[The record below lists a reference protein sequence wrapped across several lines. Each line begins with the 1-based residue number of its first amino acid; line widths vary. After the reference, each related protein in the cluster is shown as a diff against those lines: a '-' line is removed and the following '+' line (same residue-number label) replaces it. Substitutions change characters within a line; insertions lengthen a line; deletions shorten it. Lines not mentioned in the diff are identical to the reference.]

1 MVKVMSGAQMRQ
13 LHATMDTDA
22 DSKVSLDE
30 AFTFVK
36 VLRTSLEAQSSFRI
50 METMDANKDGR
61 LSQQEYAKDLRHL
74 NIPDERKAH
83 FRRKF
88 PSFDDDGDAVLS
100 HEEALPLFNFMFSF
114 QNLDVNKE

>member
-22 DSKVSLDE
+22 DSLVSLDE

-50 METMDANKDGR
+50 MEIMDANKDGR
-61 LSQQEYAKDLRHL
+61 LSQQEYAKDLRNL
-74 NIPDERKAH
+74 NIPDERKLH
-83 FRRKF
+83 GNVL
-88 PSFDDDGDAVLS
+88 DEVDAVLS
-100 HEEALPLFNFMFSF
+100 HEEVLPLFNFMFSF

>member
-61 LSQQEYAKDLRHL
+61 LSQQEFANDLRHL